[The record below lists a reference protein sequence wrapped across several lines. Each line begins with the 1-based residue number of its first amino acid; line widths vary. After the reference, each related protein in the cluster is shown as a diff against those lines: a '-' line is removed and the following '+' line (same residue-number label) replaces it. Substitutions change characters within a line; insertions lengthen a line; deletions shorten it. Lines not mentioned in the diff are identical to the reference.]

1 MATLTDDELAR
12 IKAEVFDNLLGLG
25 AVPYFDV
32 RTLYPVI
39 RDNVVSSSVDATTSS
54 TSVTSPGATTITL
67 ASATGYAAGQRIVL
81 DVDDQ
86 RETVTIRSLS
96 GAVASVVCRYTHS
109 GVYPV
114 AVESP
119 LTLVRGYISD
129 LITLEQVERGAFD
142 TAGVRRVD
150 EIEFFGRAEGG
161 SKLQVVNETRNRLRA
176 KLASALNLTKIMAE
190 MKARSDA
197 ALGAGGAW
205 EAY

>member
-1 MATLTDDELAR
+1 MWRRRRAH
-12 IKAEVFDNLLGLG
+12 
-25 AVPYFDV
+25 
-32 RTLYPVI
+32 
-39 RDNVVSSSVDATTSS
+39 

-67 ASATGYAAGQRIVL
+67 TSATGYAAGQRIVL

-86 RETVTIRSLS
+86 RETVTIRSLPAR
-96 GAVASVVCRYTHS
+96 GRGRFGRVPLHTL
-109 GVYPV
+109 GTYPV
-114 AVESP
+114 EVESP

-190 MKARSDA
+190 MKGRADA
-197 ALGAGGAW
+197 ALNSGGAW

>member
-1 MATLTDDELAR
+1 
-12 IKAEVFDNLLGLG
+12 
-25 AVPYFDV
+25 
-32 RTLYPVI
+32 
-39 RDNVVSSSVDATTSS
+39 
-54 TSVTSPGATTITL
+54 
-67 ASATGYAAGQRIVL
+67 
-81 DVDDQ
+81 
-86 RETVTIRSLS
+86 
-96 GAVASVVCRYTHS
+96 VCRYTHS
-109 GVYPV
+109 GTYPV
-114 AVESP
+114 EVESP

-190 MKARSDA
+190 MKGRADA
-197 ALGAGGAW
+197 ALNSGGAW